1 MAQGQLVVFSN
12 AVAGREDEFNAWY
25 SDVHVPEVLKAAPQI
40 KAARRFSLN
49 TIAVPEGVKGW
60 QFMTLY
66 DIDAANVQSVM
77 ESMGAAMANGE
88 FTMSDSGDLSSITM
102 FYANPV

>member
-12 AVAGREDEFNAWY
+12 AVAGREEEFNTWY

-40 KAARRFSLN
+40 KSAKRFSLN
-49 TIAVPEGVKGW
+49 TIAVQDGVKGW
-60 QFMTLY
+60 QFMTIY
-66 DIDAANVQSVM
+66 DIDAADLQPVM

-88 FTMSDSGDLSSITM
+88 FNMSDSGDLSTITM